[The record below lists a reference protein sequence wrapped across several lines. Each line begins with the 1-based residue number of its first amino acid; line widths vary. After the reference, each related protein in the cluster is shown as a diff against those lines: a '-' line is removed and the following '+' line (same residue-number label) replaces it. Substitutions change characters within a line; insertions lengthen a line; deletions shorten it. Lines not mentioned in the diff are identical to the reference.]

1 MCTHYSVR
9 EVHFFVEFLWV
20 QWKKW
25 WEVGLEKESSLRR
38 VQYNTQGICLVMLNG
53 EPPKFVYLF
62 NPGAVCG
69 FHVEKDD
76 PVLLVWEGGLI
87 ARDRY

>member
-1 MCTHYSVR
+1 M
-9 EVHFFVEFLWV
+9 
-20 QWKKW
+20 
-25 WEVGLEKESSLRR
+25 GLEKESSLWR

-62 NPGAVCG
+62 NQGAVCG

-76 PVLLVWEGGLI
+76 PVLLVLEGGLI

>member
-1 MCTHYSVR
+1 MGTI
-9 EVHFFVEFLWV
+9 EE
-20 QWKKW
+20 W
-25 WEVGLEKESSLRR
+25 WEVGLEKESSLWR

-76 PVLLVWEGGLI
+76 PVLLVLEGGLI